1 MNEGYQPFY
10 IHAHISVTRK
20 CVIWRP
26 RTDLKKVLL
35 FDLNTNLLTL
45 KDFIFD
51 VVGFR
56 GLRQSIIRNTEPIE
70 HLVKLIF

>member
-10 IHAHISVTRK
+10 IHAHISVARK

-45 KDFIFD
+45 KDFID

-56 GLRQSIIRNTEPIE
+56 GLKHNIIRSTEPIE
-70 HLVKLIF
+70 HLVKLIFR